1 MQDEG
6 LLDNFRGIGEY
17 NIDLTASSTAR
28 YHCISSKEDSKHVV
42 SSLKILA
49 QLFFI

>member
-17 NIDLTASSTAR
+17 DTDLTASSTAR
-28 YHCISSKEDSKHVV
+28 YHCMSSKEGSKYVV
-42 SSLKILA
+42 SLLKILA
-49 QLFFI
+49 Q